1 MTVIV
6 LKYVSRLERKLSV
19 DVEKFALSLI
29 ENGGGDLFNFDA

>member
-6 LKYVSRLERKLSV
+6 LKYVSRLERSV